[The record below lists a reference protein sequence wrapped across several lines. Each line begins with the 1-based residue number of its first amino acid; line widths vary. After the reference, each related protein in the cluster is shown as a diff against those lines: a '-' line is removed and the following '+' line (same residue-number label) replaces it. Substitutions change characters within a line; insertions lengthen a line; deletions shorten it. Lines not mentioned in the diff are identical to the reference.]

1 MIISAKVRWVI
12 SELLG
17 VTLLAKDMVITE
29 EQRRPILIID
39 GFNLFIR
46 HFVVNEAVTTT
57 GELCGGVVGF
67 LKALNNLT
75 TQFSP
80 ERIYVVWEQG
90 GGCPRRRKL
99 YPEYKANRMKVKT
112 EFKSI
117 NLPANGVPSKQ
128 WIKDDTENKIR
139 QTKILVDSLKH
150 LPVCQ
155 VYVAE
160 TECDDVIG
168 YMIRNKLKNINALKI
183 VVSSDRDF
191 YQLLDEPNVKI
202 FNPADKSFHDG
213 PIVKVKV
220 GKDDFVNVPARNY
233 VLVRTMTGDDSD
245 NITGVPGMGFK
256 TALKVFPSL
265 SDDSHDHTIQELLET
280 ARTQLSTMKKSPK
293 VVGSVIACEEV
304 IRRNWQLMYLSSGTL
319 APNQINKIDYAVD
332 EFEPRMNKLGL
343 IKTLLGAGVVSNIDF
358 DSMAYQMQI
367 SLITK

>member
-1 MIISAKVRWVI
+1 MP
-12 SELLG
+12 L
-17 VTLLAKDMVITE
+17 ITAE
-29 EQRRPILIID
+29 TQHRPILIID
-39 GFNLFIR
+39 GFNFFVR
-46 HFVVNEAVTTT
+46 HFMVNEAVTST
-57 GELCGGVVGF
+57 GEPCGGVVGF
-67 LKALNNLT
+67 LKGLNNLS

-99 YPEYKANRMKVKT
+99 YPEYKANRLKVKS

-128 WIKDDTENKIR
+128 WIKDDTENKLHQI
-139 QTKILVDSLKH
+139 KMLVDSLKN

-168 YMIRNKLKNINALKI
+168 YMIRNKLKNINGLKI

-191 YQLLDEPNVKI
+191 YQLLDEPDVKI

-220 GKDDFVNVPARNY
+220 GKDEFIDVPARNY

-256 TALKVFPSL
+256 TAMKLFPSL
-265 SDDSHDHTIQELLET
+265 SDASEDHTIQGLLEA
-280 ARTQLSTMKKSPK
+280 ARTELTTRKKPPK
-293 VVGSVIACEEV
+293 VFQSVVACEEV
-304 IRRNWQLMYLSSGTL
+304 IKRNWQLMYLSSGTL
-319 APNQINKIDYAVD
+319 APNQISKIDYAVD
-332 EFEPRMNKLGL
+332 NFEPKMNKLGL
-343 IKTLLGAGVVSNIDF
+343 IKTLLGAGIVSNIDF
-358 DSMAYQMQI
+358 DSMASQMQI

>member
-1 MIISAKVRWVI
+1 MS
-12 SELLG
+12 G
-17 VTLLAKDMVITE
+17 
-29 EQRRPILIID
+29 RPILVID
-39 GFNLFIR
+39 GMNFFLR
-46 HFVVNEAVTTT
+46 HFMVNEATTTT

-67 LKALNNLT
+67 LKALHGLT
-75 TQFSP
+75 NQFSP

-90 GGCPRRRKL
+90 GGCPRRKRIF
-99 YPEYKANRMKVKT
+99 PDYKANRLKIRS

-128 WIKDDTENKIR
+128 WIKDDTENKLR
-139 QTKILVDSLKH
+139 QTKILVDALKN

-155 VYVAE
+155 IYVSE

-168 YMIRNKLKNINALKI
+168 YMIRHKLKGVNALKI

-220 GKDDFVNVPARNY
+220 GKDEYVDIPARNY

-245 NITGVPGMGFK
+245 NIPGVPGMGFK
-256 TALKVFPSL
+256 TALKLFPSL
-265 SDDSHDHTIQELLET
+265 SDDSHDHTIQGLLEA
-280 ARTQLSTMKKSPK
+280 ARERLKAKKPLK
-293 VVGSVIACEEV
+293 VCASVVACEEV

-319 APNQINKIDYAVD
+319 APNQISKIEYAID
-332 EFEPRMNKLGL
+332 NFEPKSNKLGL
-343 IKTLLGAGVVSNIDF
+343 IKTLLGANVVSNIDF
-358 DSMAYQMQI
+358 DSMVYQMQI

>member
-1 MIISAKVRWVI
+1 MSSTTTK
-12 SELLG
+12 
-17 VTLLAKDMVITE
+17 T
-29 EQRRPILIID
+29 QHRPILVID
-39 GFNLFIR
+39 GFNFFVR
-46 HFVVNEAVTTT
+46 HFMVNEAVTTT
-57 GELCGGVVGF
+57 GEPCGGVVGF
-67 LKALNNLT
+67 LKGLSNLT

-99 YPEYKANRMKVKT
+99 YPEYKANRLKT
-112 EFKSI
+112 KSEFKSI

-128 WIKDDTENKIR
+128 WIKDDTENKLHQI
-139 QTKILVDSLKH
+139 KILVDCLKN

-168 YMIRNKLKNINALKI
+168 YMIRHKLKNLDALKI

-202 FNPADKSFHDG
+202 LNPADKSFHDG
-213 PIVKVKV
+213 PVVKVKV
-220 GKDDFVNVPARNY
+220 GKDDFVDIPARNY

-256 TALKVFPSL
+256 TALKLFPSL
-265 SDDSHDHTIQELLET
+265 SDPGHDLTIQELLEA
-280 ARTQLSTMKKSPK
+280 ARTQLTTKKKPAK
-293 VVGSVIACEEV
+293 VVGSVVACEEV
-304 IRRNWQLMYLSSGTL
+304 IKRNWQLMYLSSGTL

-332 EFEPRMNKLGL
+332 NFEPKMNKLGL
-343 IKTLLGAGVVSNIDF
+343 IKTLLSAGVISNIDF
-358 DSMAYQMQI
+358 DSMTYQMQI